1 MEKGIIRRT
10 NRGFVIATI
19 VLAIT
24 YSLGLLVMI
33 KNDRIIKTFAY
44 LAVALIIISTLTMV
58 IFYLRN
64 KDNIKIR
71 HIVGTPYAIVY
82 AILLFKSDLTV
93 APISIIPLIVISMIY
108 LDYKFMIRPIVGAT
122 ILDIIWI
129 FTNINNDSI
138 RDDMPLQMVSILM
151 FYVMSFIITKI
162 SNNISLEVDNERKK
176 SNSILKDQEKILIEI
191 RSAIELLNKNTASI
205 YNTFSTIES
214 SSSDISSS
222 ILEILNGCESTTS
235 NIEEQ
240 NKASNNIK
248 SDIEVAVRNSK
259 DMESEFKESRDT
271 FENIFNMIEEV
282 ARNSN
287 NVKNKNLEV
296 DTIAN
301 DLKEKTSK
309 VLSIIDII
317 RNISEK
323 TNLLA
328 LNAAIES
335 ARAGEYGKG
344 FSVVAEEI
352 RKLAEQSKESSN
364 EINNIINELEN
375 EVLNISK
382 SISDVTKIINEEEV
396 IVKNTT
402 ERLYNL
408 NKGLD
413 NMEILVKKVTSK
425 IISIDDDNAKITD
438 GITNVASISEETLAN
453 SQNTSAIIEIFYK
466 EVINAKESLDELVE
480 LSNRMN
486 SYS

>member
-1 MEKGIIRRT
+1 MGNFMLRKK
-10 NRGFVIATI
+10 NRGFVIATV

-33 KNDRIIKTFAY
+33 KHDRIVDTFAY
-44 LAVALIIISTLTMV
+44 LAIGLIVIATSTMV
-58 IFYLRN
+58 IFYFKN

-82 AILLFKSDLTV
+82 AIMLFKTDLIV
-93 APISIIPLIVISMIY
+93 APISIVPLIVICMIY
-108 LDYKFMIRPIVGAT
+108 LDYKFMIIPIVGAAL
-122 ILDIIWI
+122 LDIIWI
-129 FTNINNDSI
+129 FININNDSI
-138 RDDMPLQMVSILM
+138 RANMPLEMVAIFM
-151 FYVMSFIITKI
+151 FYIMSFIITKI
-162 SNNISLEVDNERKK
+162 SNNISLEVENEREK
-176 SNSILKDQEKILIEI
+176 NNNILNEQEKILVEI
-191 RSAIELLNKNTASI
+191 RSAIELLNKNTALI
-205 YNTFSTIES
+205 YNTFGTIET
-214 SSSDISSS
+214 SSSDISSA

-240 NKASNNIK
+240 NKAANNIK
-248 SDIEVAVRNSK
+248 SDIEIAVRNSK

-271 FENIFNMIEEV
+271 FENVFNMIEEV
-282 ARNSN
+282 AKNSN

-309 VLSIIDII
+309 VLNIIDII
-317 RNISEK
+317 KNISEK

-382 SISDVTKIINEEEV
+382 SISDVTKIINEEEG

-413 NMEILVKKVTSK
+413 NMEILVNKVTSK
-425 IISIDDDNAKITD
+425 IISIDGDNAKITD

-453 SQNTSAIIEIFYK
+453 SQNTAAIIEIFFK

-486 SYS
+486 LYS